1 MSQSGSQASPT
12 PSLSKSAWLGLA
24 TAVVVLVGFALPPL
38 LQLKRVPPA
47 RVLRR
52 DLEAPPLRY
61 GLVYGIAVAAVLSL
75 LFFVV
80 RDLKLVIY
88 IAVGMLVTFA
98 ALAVAGWLL
107 VRLLTP
113 LRRRAGTA
121 WRYGSANIS
130 RRGRESV
137 VQIVAFGLGLMVLLL
152 LALVRDDLLAEWKAS
167 LPADAPNYFMIN
179 IRPDEGA
186 ALESFLQQRGLPTT
200 ELVPLIRARLTEING
215 VPVADLEFE
224 TDRAK
229 RFVEREANLTWSD
242 TLGSDNELV
251 AGEWWNKGDGGE
263 PRVSVE
269 REFAESL
276 GLQLGDTVTHDIA
289 GETVSA
295 RVSSLREVQW
305 DSFRP
310 NFFMVF
316 SPGVLDGLAGTLI
329 TSVHLRGEQRPAL
342 VDLVRQFPEVT
353 VIDVDALLSQVR
365 SVMDKAALAVQY
377 VFAFTLLAGL
387 TVLLAAI
394 QSSRD
399 ERRYESAMLRT
410 LGASKRVVFAG
421 VAVEFLALGFLAGLL
436 AAAGASIAGFF
447 LAREMFDLIYTP
459 DARVWYIGALGGAL
473 LVGVAGLLAARS
485 VVTQPPVRTLRHSR

>member
-1 MSQSGSQASPT
+1 
-12 PSLSKSAWLGLA
+12 
-24 TAVVVLVGFALPPL
+24 
-38 LQLKRVPPA
+38 
-47 RVLRR
+47 
-52 DLEAPPLRY
+52 
-61 GLVYGIAVAAVLSL
+61 
-75 LFFVV
+75 
-80 RDLKLVIY
+80 
-88 IAVGMLVTFA
+88 MLVTFA

-121 WRYGSANIS
+121 WRYGLANIS

-186 ALESFLQQRGLPTT
+186 ALESFLQQRGLPAT

-215 VPVADLEFE
+215 VPVEDLEFE

-251 AGEWWNKGDGGE
+251 AGEWWNKDDGGE

-276 GLQLGDTVTHDIA
+276 GLQLGDTVTHDVA

-305 DSFRP
+305 DSWSF
-310 NFFMVF
+310 
-316 SPGVLDGLAGTLI
+316 
-329 TSVHLRGEQRPAL
+329 LRVSSTA
-342 VDLVRQFPEVT
+342 
-353 VIDVDALLSQVR
+353 SQVR
-365 SVMDKAALAVQY
+365 
-377 VFAFTLLAGL
+377 
-387 TVLLAAI
+387 
-394 QSSRD
+394 
-399 ERRYESAMLRT
+399 
-410 LGASKRVVFAG
+410 
-421 VAVEFLALGFLAGLL
+421 
-436 AAAGASIAGFF
+436 
-447 LAREMFDLIYTP
+447 
-459 DARVWYIGALGGAL
+459 
-473 LVGVAGLLAARS
+473 
-485 VVTQPPVRTLRHSR
+485 